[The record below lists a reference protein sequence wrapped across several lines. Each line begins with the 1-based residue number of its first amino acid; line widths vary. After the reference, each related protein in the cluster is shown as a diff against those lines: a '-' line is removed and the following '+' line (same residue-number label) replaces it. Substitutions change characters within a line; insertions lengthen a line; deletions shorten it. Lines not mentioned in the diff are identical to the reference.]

1 MFGVEDG
8 FMEAGMATAAT
19 FETSALK
26 RSEVIDGIA
35 HLRAFAMVLA
45 GDRQRADG
53 FVRDTIVQ
61 TFTAVNRPSTVISLR
76 VRMFAGVRKLHYA
89 ALRQSAA
96 LPPPQPETQSSKE
109 DGLESDELLGI
120 FRALR
125 DEQREALILTV
136 ASGLSHEQAAEVC
149 DCQIDTVKSRVL
161 DAWFEI
167 SRMLYQDSVIMTHG
181 PNHVVRWT

>member
-1 MFGVEDG
+1 
-8 FMEAGMATAAT
+8 
-19 FETSALK
+19 
-26 RSEVIDGIA
+26 
-35 HLRAFAMVLA
+35 
-45 GDRQRADG
+45 
-53 FVRDTIVQ
+53 
-61 TFTAVNRPSTVISLR
+61 
-76 VRMFAGVRKLHYA
+76 MFAGVRKLHYA

>member
-1 MFGVEDG
+1 MDT
-8 FMEAGMATAAT
+8 GMATAAT
-19 FETSALK
+19 FETGALK
-26 RSEVIDGIA
+26 RSEVINCIA

-45 GDRQRADG
+45 GDRERADS

-61 TFTAVNRPSTVISLR
+61 TFTAANRPSAVISLR

-89 ALRQSAA
+89 TLPQSTA
-96 LPPPQPETQSSKE
+96 LPPQQPESQSSKE
-109 DGLESDELLGI
+109 DGLESDKLLGI

-161 DAWFEI
+161 DAWCEI
-167 SRMLYQDSVIMTHG
+167 SRMLRAATL
-181 PNHVVRWT
+181 